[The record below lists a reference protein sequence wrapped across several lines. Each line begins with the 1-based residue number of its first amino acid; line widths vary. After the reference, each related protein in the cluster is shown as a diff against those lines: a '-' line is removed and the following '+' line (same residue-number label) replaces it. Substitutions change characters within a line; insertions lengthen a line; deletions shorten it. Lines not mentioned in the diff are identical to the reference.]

1 VLLIA
6 EWNTEKTI
14 QTVFEPG
21 FTTKKEAGIR
31 IIFNKRIVEEY
42 HRGSIKVS
50 HSEIGKGTT
59 MQISL
64 KSILILTLFT
74 SALFCKTSSPLLLF
88 YLNRRLQKP
97 RALPSD
103 ELILLKIV

>member
-6 EWNTEKTI
+6 EWNTEK
-14 QTVFEPG
+14 QFKRVFEPG
-21 FTTKKEAGIR
+21 FTTKKKRLGIR

-42 HRGSIKVS
+42 HRGSKVS

-64 KSILILTLFT
+64 KKAS
-74 SALFCKTSSPLLLF
+74 
-88 YLNRRLQKP
+88 
-97 RALPSD
+97 
-103 ELILLKIV
+103 